1 VIEGLLAQELR
12 DRSMIERIS
21 RSRRYL
27 TVGRYLSFW
36 HGTDDAAKGGIA
48 LLTCAQSVLEDTSL
62 EILRS
67 GRAMHASSVGSCLA
81 VVVDG
86 LRFFA
91 AMPCVGP
98 VSYDEEGNEETDRGN
113 GEDGDR
119 PAEAGTD
126 LRSGA
131 GGGVAA
137 HAAALRVGD
146 ERGPE
151 QHHRHE
157 ANAVKVDLSETGA
170 HVRAY

>member
-1 VIEGLLAQELR
+1 
-12 DRSMIERIS
+12 
-21 RSRRYL
+21 
-27 TVGRYLSFW
+27 
-36 HGTDDAAKGGIA
+36 
-48 LLTCAQSVLEDTSL
+48 
-62 EILRS
+62 
-67 GRAMHASSVGSCLA
+67 MHASSVGSSLA

-98 VSYDEEGNEETDRGN
+98 VSYDEEADKERDGRN

-126 LRSGA
+126 LRSGT
-131 GGGVAA
+131 GGAIAA
-137 HAAALRVGD
+137 HAAALRAGH
-146 ERGPE
+146 ECGPE

-157 ANAVKVDLSETGA
+157 ANAVKADLSEAGA

>member
-1 VIEGLLAQELR
+1 MIEGLLAQELR

-48 LLTCAQSVLEDTSL
+48 LLICAQSILEDTSL

-67 GRAMHASSVGSCLA
+67 ARAMYASSVGSSLA

-91 AMPCVGP
+91 AMPCVCP
-98 VSYDEEGNEETDRGN
+98 VSYDEEADKKRDGRN

-119 PAEAGTD
+119 PAEAGTN
-126 LRSGA
+126 LRSRA
-131 GGGVAA
+131 GCSVAA
-137 HAAALRVGD
+137 HAAALRAGY
-146 ERGPE
+146 ECGQE
-151 QHHRHE
+151 QYHRHE
-157 ANAVKVDLSETGA
+157 ANAKKVNLSEAGA